1 MPPSIPDPK
10 YSYGFEEDDN
20 GNLIPHEHIAADTRI
35 SQDVSSVKENVSYL
49 QCIWTSDLMNRR
61 EFR

>member
-10 YSYGFEEDDN
+10 YSYGFEEDDD
-20 GNLIPHEHIAADTRI
+20 GNLIPHDRMTVDTKI
-35 SQDVSSVKENVSYL
+35 SQDLSTVKENVCDV
-49 QCIWTSDLMNRR
+49 QCIGMSELMNRS